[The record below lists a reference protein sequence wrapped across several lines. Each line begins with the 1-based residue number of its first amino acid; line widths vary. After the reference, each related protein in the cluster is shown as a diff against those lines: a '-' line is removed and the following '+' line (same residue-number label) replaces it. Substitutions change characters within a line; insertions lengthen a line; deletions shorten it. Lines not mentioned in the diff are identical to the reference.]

1 MRPSSLQTFVDYC
14 GLQQA
19 LELSLDCL
27 RSKPNH
33 GATAVDVPLLLRL
46 QLHIARPSK
55 SSVVDN
61 SPCAMPC
68 RCMNA
73 RAQRRSSG
81 STTPVAFQPLDFS
94 NQSIL
99 FASSRPAQ
107 SACYSWYDALPTS
120 AAILTIACQVPL
132 HSFRLQ
138 ARLALPRLGSPVKI
152 LGIHNFLRVCAWSL
166 IPFIDLPL
174 RIPLGSSPIV
184 AKLPDLTR
192 SSVGLCRA

>member
-1 MRPSSLQTFVDYC
+1 VDS

-19 LELSLDCL
+19 LELSLDRL
-27 RSKPNH
+27 RNKPNH
-33 GATAVDVPLLLRL
+33 GATAVDVLLLLRL
-46 QLHIARPSK
+46 QLHVARPSK

-81 STTPVAFQPLDFS
+81 STTPVALQPLDFS

-99 FASSRPAQ
+99 FASPRPAE
-107 SACYSWYDALPTS
+107 SACYSWYDALPTP

-132 HSFRLQ
+132 HSFRSQ
-138 ARLALPRLGSPVKI
+138 ARLALPHLGGPVKM
-152 LGIHNFLRVCAWSL
+152 LGIHNFLHVCAWSL
-166 IPFIDLPL
+166 IPFINLPL
-174 RIPLGSSPIV
+174 RIPHGCSPID
-184 AKLPDLTR
+184 ADPTEFTW
-192 SSVGLCRA
+192 SSVGLCHA